1 MMFVSALSP
10 IDLSRI
16 MILLQLDVSAMM
28 GYTGAVFRQFFGTR
42 IGIYITFAV
51 LMLWIFIPFYFS
63 LRKFKKKDL

>member
-42 IGIYITFAV
+42 IGIYVTFAV